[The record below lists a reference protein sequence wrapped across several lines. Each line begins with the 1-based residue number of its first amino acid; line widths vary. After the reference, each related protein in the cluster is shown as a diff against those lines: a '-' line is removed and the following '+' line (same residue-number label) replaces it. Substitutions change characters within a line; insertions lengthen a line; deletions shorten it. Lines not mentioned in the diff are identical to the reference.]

1 MRLIAP
7 SPSGG
12 AGTEVV
18 VVGASVV
25 GGATVEVVDGATVVG
40 VVGTDVVVVVGRPPP
55 GG

>member
-1 MRLIAP
+1 MRLIVP

-25 GGATVEVVDGATVVG
+25 AGAVEVVVDGATVVG
-40 VVGTDVVVVVGRPPP
+40 VVGTVVVVDVGRPPP